1 MKDKLTIGFAKIDV
15 CAVRLDFESFTTQGP
30 SATTE
35 TNGGECTDSFVG
47 SVNPAS
53 KTTPVICGKN
63 TGQHSES

>member
-1 MKDKLTIGFAKIDV
+1 M

-47 SVNPAS
+47 SVTPAS
-53 KTTPVICGKN
+53 KSTPVICGKN